1 MIAEIVPKKVSFYW
15 CYTLAEAL
23 SVGTTLNMKSAC
35 FVAGLFVCAASICMV
50 ALPVSAAE
58 DSVVT
63 KAGYEPL
70 KPAGDMQM
78 WFYDVARQFR
88 YPVPAEFEFAY
99 IDKTGKVL
107 ITAPFI
113 QASSF
118 RNGFAPVSMGK
129 YIFEDGKWTLGDL
142 SVHTGKLAMLSPDG
156 TIKPLDITG
165 TLPVFYDDLAM
176 ANVLVEEPGQKFY
189 SSSRGL
195 IDTNGKTVLKSKW
208 RDTGEFS
215 EGLFAVADEENAPV
229 TVKSISDMGSRYSY
243 ADRTGA
249 VVIPGP
255 FSAAKRFSEG
265 FAAVSNSKVG
275 MLKGGKSDLRF
286 YHDYDYHY
294 IDKSGK
300 TVIAG
305 PFLEAMPFA
314 TGLAAVMDNT
324 GKWGY
329 VDKSGKMV
337 IACQFDWAGD
347 FSGDLAPVEKD
358 LLVGF
363 VDKSGKLAIQFK
375 FKDAKEFS
383 DGLAPATLDGRTWGF
398 VDKTGEFVIKPTFQR
413 AFPFSNDRALV
424 YIDLRK
430 DIKLSKSDLSGIV
443 DSIYEM
449 RAQNK
454 FNEARAICLQIVQ
467 MDPNAAAA
475 KTAKKHLDTGLV
487 DHDIDDQ
494 AIAFYHQGMTYAA
507 MDRLVEAKTLLDQA
521 IKADPEVPM
530 FYGAL
535 AYVYIEEKKYQEII
549 DILEKVL
556 KKHPSYVRGY
566 WRLSQAYQAIG
577 KPELAAKA
585 MTKAKELD
593 PQDPYIKD

>member
-1 MIAEIVPKKVSFYW
+1 MRMS
-15 CYTLAEAL
+15 LR
-23 SVGTTLNMKSAC
+23 LNSSC
-35 FVAGLFVCAASICMV
+35 IVAGLVGLAASISLF

-63 KAGYEPL
+63 KAGYEPM
-70 KPAGDMQM
+70 KPAGGMQM
-78 WFYDVARQFR
+78 WFYNEARKFR

-107 ITAPFI
+107 ITAPFS

-129 YIFEDGKWTLGDL
+129 YIFEDGKWTIGDL
-142 SVHTGKLAMLSPDG
+142 SVHAGKHAMLSPDG
-156 TIKPLDITG
+156 TVKSIDISG
-165 TLPVFYDDLAM
+165 KLPIFYDDLAV
-176 ANVLVEEPGQKFY
+176 ANILFAEPGKKFY
-189 SSSRGL
+189 SSSSGL
-195 IDTNGKTVLKSKW
+195 IDAAGKTVLKSKW

-215 EGLFAVADEENAPV
+215 EGLFAVSDEENAPV
-229 TVKSISDMGSRYSY
+229 TVKSWSDMGSRFSY

-249 VVIPGP
+249 IVIPGP
-255 FSAAKRFSEG
+255 FSAAERFSEG
-265 FAAVSNSKVG
+265 LAAVSNSKVG
-275 MLKGGKSDLRF
+275 MPKGGKNDLLF
-286 YHDYDYHY
+286 YHDYEYRY

-300 TVIAG
+300 TVIDG

-314 TGLAAVMDNT
+314 DGLAAVMDST

-329 VDKSGKMV
+329 VDKTGKMV
-337 IACQFDWAGD
+337 IACQYDWAGD
-347 FSGDLAPVEKD
+347 FSGEIAPVEKD

-363 VDKSGKLAIQFK
+363 VDKTGKLVIPFK

-383 DGLAPATLDGRTWGF
+383 DGMAPATLDGRTWGY
-398 VDKTGEFVIKPTFQR
+398 VDKTGEFVIKPSFQR

-424 YIDLRK
+424 YIDERK
-430 DIKLSKSDLSGIV
+430 DIKLSKSDLSGII

-449 RAQNK
+449 RAQNQ
-454 FNEARAICLQIVQ
+454 FNEARSICMQIVQ
-467 MDPNAAAA
+467 SDPNSDAA

-487 DHDIDDQ
+487 DHDIDAQ

-521 IKADPEVPM
+521 IKSDPEVPM

-556 KKHPSYVRGY
+556 KKHPAYVRGY

-585 MTKAKELD
+585 IAKARELD